1 MSFFEEMK
9 KVYIKIAKKKKK
21 ELFVRQNNITV
32 KTIDSGA
39 RWLDL

>member
-9 KVYIKIAKKKKK
+9 KVYIKIAKKKK
-21 ELFVRQNNITV
+21 ELFVRQNNIMV